1 MKKRTRR
8 NYTQEFKE
16 EAVKLITNQGYSFAE
31 AGRNLG
37 VNPNVLIRWKK
48 EIEGVDG
55 SGLSPAS
62 AVSVQ
67 SELKRLRKENKRLR
81 MEREILKK
89 AAVDS
94 IDQSNTLYYNT
105 KNNNMEI
112 AFNETNGSSRY
123 VHRPEIRG
131 MVSLEKR

>member
-37 VNPNVLIRWKK
+37 VNPNVLSRWKK
-48 EIEGVDG
+48 EIEGVDS

-89 AAVDS
+89 AA
-94 IDQSNTLYYNT
+94 
-105 KNNNMEI
+105 
-112 AFNETNGSSRY
+112 AFFAKESG
-123 VHRPEIRG
+123 
-131 MVSLEKR
+131 